1 MSGAAGVG
9 SAAEEA
15 AKLFAAVEDW
25 TRRKA
30 GHLLDE
36 EHVATGTPECQFC
49 PVCQGIGAL
58 RHVRPEAIEHLLD
71 ATASFVAALKS
82 ALVPPPPTEEPPG
95 YRPSTVQRIDIGEL

>member
-1 MSGAAGVG
+1 MTSDVG

-15 AKLFAAVEDW
+15 AKLFAAMEDW

-30 GHLLDE
+30 GHLLDA

-58 RHVRPEAIEHLLD
+58 RHVRPEAVEHLLD

-82 ALVPPPPTEEPPG
+82 ALAGPSPSAPDGHRPPG
-95 YRPSTVQRIDIGEL
+95 VQHIDISEA